1 MDKTLVV
8 PYGHINDDD
17 LRELIM
23 DLDKVHPELRGYA
36 RWIPALSYEKS
47 ITRMV
52 VSCLLKLIPK
62 FKGDQNIKVSWI
74 DHDQSRSKIY
84 QPLVPKSNGALLWI
98 HGGGY
103 LLGDANSDD
112 LSIRRIVEALGIT
125 LISVD
130 YRLAPEKPFPA
141 ALDDIVVSWE
151 WLQGNASD
159 LGVDPQLVVIGGQ
172 SAGGGLAATLAQR
185 LYDEG
190 GQQPVAQLLLC
201 PMLDDR
207 TATRMDLTKQKH
219 FLWNNDNNWG
229 GWACYLGQSPGLLE
243 APAYA
248 VAARR
253 QSLHGLP
260 QAWLGIG
267 DIDLFYE
274 ESIAYA
280 QRLNDSGVDCEL
292 LVTEGGPHAF
302 EDVMPKSS
310 PSIAHWD
317 SVFTF
322 MRRVLQQD

>member
-1 MDKTLVV
+1 M
-8 PYGHINDDD
+8 
-17 LRELIM
+17 
-23 DLDKVHPELRGYA
+23 
-36 RWIPALSYEKS
+36 
-47 ITRMV
+47 
-52 VSCLLKLIPK
+52 
-62 FKGDQNIKVSWI
+62 
-74 DHDQSRSKIY
+74 
-84 QPLVPKSNGALLWI
+84 
-98 HGGGY
+98 
-103 LLGDANSDD
+103 
-112 LSIRRIVEALGIT
+112 
-125 LISVD
+125 
-130 YRLAPEKPFPA
+130 
-141 ALDDIVVSWE
+141 
-151 WLQGNASD
+151 
-159 LGVDPQLVVIGGQ
+159 
-172 SAGGGLAATLAQR
+172 
-185 LYDEG
+185 
-190 GQQPVAQLLLC
+190 AQLLLC

-219 FLWNNDNNWG
+219 FFWNNDNNWG

-253 QSLHGLP
+253 PSLHGLP

-322 MRRVLQQD
+322 MRRVLEHD